1 MTNNNIRTM
10 ISQIQP
16 INTKKLIHLWIVRLF
31 LFSLTV
37 IFLTGC
43 GKIPAEPTHQATQLV
58 TSATFTIAPPTA
70 TILLPTAT
78 FTPMPP
84 SETPTPTQ
92 TSTPTD
98 TPSPTETP
106 TETLSPPTPSGENA
120 IYVYYIQL
128 DTGGLVSCGDSLI
141 KANTGVW
148 RTSDVEKDVATAL
161 KRLFFK
167 REFFG
172 SLYNP
177 VYLSNLEVSN
187 VSFAKYY
194 GEVSIDLNGTYVR
207 SGDRC
212 DDSRVRA
219 QVWSTV
225 RQFPEVKKVNILLNG
240 NLLGDILATG
250 K

>member
-1 MTNNNIRTM
+1 MTNKNLKSMIYRIKSCLNNKSM
-10 ISQIQP
+10 
-16 INTKKLIHLWIVRLF
+16 LF
-31 LFSLTV
+31 LLSMILAMA
-37 IFLTGC
+37 LLSGC
-43 GKIPAEPTHQATQLV
+43 SSGSSEATEQPTHV
-58 TSATFTIAPPTA
+58 IPSVTFTFTPSPTA
-70 TILLPTAT
+70 TPIPPTETYTPLPPTLT
-78 FTPMPP
+78 ST
-84 SETPTPTQ
+84 STHTPTPTE
-92 TSTPTD
+92 TPF
-98 TPSPTETP
+98 PTETP
-106 TETLSPPTPSGENA
+106 TETSPPPTASGEDA
-120 IYVYYIQL
+120 VYVYYIQL
-128 DTGGLVSCGDSLI
+128 DTGGPVSCGDSLI

-148 RTSDVEKDVATAL
+148 RTGEVEKDVDTAL

-187 VSFAKYY
+187 VSFKKYY
-194 GEVSIDLNGTYVR
+194 GEITVDLQGTYVR

-225 RQFPEVKKVNILLNG
+225 RQFPEVKKVNIFLNG